1 LEIEYCHY
9 ILSLCADVNYGT
21 AVPKGFRMRQNII
34 DQFHE
39 QFQFKEGQW
48 QKYNRW
54 LVDSLYY
61 AIVKGDYILERELD
75 EDARK
80 IYMRCNKLI
89 TNYRANFPMDYAVD
103 HDMIFEIAN
112 DFNWLLASKKEHE
125 RKNLMGQIKLNDDMM
140 ISRRWIVTFLEDLKK
155 IYQEKFEE
163 CPYMEEALKKR
174 RSIVAWSRDEKV
186 RWYVSQHLSNEELED
201 WITETKDTMWKELYL
216 FYILMVTAV
225 RFENMRRRLK

>member
-1 LEIEYCHY
+1 MEIEYCRY

-21 AVPKGFRMRQNII
+21 AVPKGFRLKQNII
-34 DQFHE
+34 DQFNE
-39 QFQFKEGQW
+39 QFQFKESQW
-48 QKYNRW
+48 PKYNRW

-61 AIVKGDYILERELD
+61 AIVDGDYILERELN

-80 IYMRCNKLI
+80 IYMRCKKRI
-89 TNYRANFPMDYAVD
+89 KNYRANFPMDYAVD
-103 HDMIFEIAN
+103 HDVIFEIAN

-125 RKNLMGQIKLNDDMM
+125 RKNLMGQIQLNDDMM
-140 ISRRWIVTFLEDLKK
+140 ISRRWIVTFLEDLQK

-174 RSIVAWSRDEKV
+174 RSIVVWSRYEKV
-186 RWYVSQHLSNEELED
+186 RGYVNQHLSNEEFED
-201 WITETKDTMWKELYL
+201 WIAETKDEMWKESYL

-225 RFENMRRRLK
+225 RFENMRRRIK